1 MKVLVIGSVYP
12 RFDKDAEVPWLR
24 TSVAH
29 LKKAGIGI
37 QILAPAYKGLK
48 SHEID
53 GVKVNRF
60 RYAPASLEI
69 LTHEEGAPS
78 KMANKPWLQLLAIPY
93 IISGF
98 FKCIKICRQWKP
110 DIIHA
115 HWPFPH
121 AYIALGAAKLFRIP
135 LVLNFHGAELL
146 LIRKK
151 KWVKPLLKF
160 AIGQAQAVFA
170 NSSFTAGKIK
180 ALRNVDVEW
189 SPYGTTLEGGSLP
202 LAPAADAASATPSSG
217 RTALSD
223 SSLSAHGPRMV
234 EGTPQ
239 RPVPHKVTG
248 KFKILF
254 VGRHI
259 ERKGICYLIEAA
271 KYLPRDKF
279 EIRIVGVGD
288 LTEKLKEQ
296 AAQVDALAPA
306 GLRHDEGEAT
316 RVELRHDEG
325 NAEII
330 FTGKLSPEALANEY
344 KTANV
349 FTLPAIV
356 DSKGDTE
363 GLGVVLIEAMELGLP
378 VVASDVGGIPDVV
391 VDGKSGI
398 LVPEKDPQALANAYK
413 RLESDPALVQQLLEG
428 SRRRIAECFTW
439 DGIVARQIETYNRV
453 AGTAKKT

>member
-1 MKVLVIGSVYP
+1 MTEQSGVQKVLVIGSVYP
-12 RFDKDAEVPWLR
+12 RFHEDAEVPWLR
-24 TSVAH
+24 TSIAH
-29 LKKAGIGI
+29 LKKAGLDI
-37 QILAPAYKGLK
+37 QVLAPAYKGLK

-60 RYAPASLEI
+60 RYAPAKWEF

-98 FKCIKICRQWKP
+98 FKCIKICRKFKP

-121 AYIALGAAKLFRIP
+121 AYIALGAAKLFKIP

-160 AIGQAQAVFA
+160 AISQAQAVFA

-189 SPYGTTLEGGSLP
+189 SPYGTTLEFGNRNSEFG
-202 LAPAADAASATPSSG
+202 
-217 RTALSD
+217 
-223 SSLSAHGPRMV
+223 M
-234 EGTPQ
+234 E
-239 RPVPHKVTG
+239 PHPINN

-259 ERKGICYLIEAA
+259 ERKGIRYLIEAA
-271 KYLPRDKF
+271 KYLPRDQF

-288 LTEKLKEQ
+288 LTDELKKL
-296 AAQVDALAPA
+296 AANVIARNVSDEAIQGGSAALP
-306 GLRHDEGEAT
+306 
-316 RVELRHDEG
+316 
-325 NAEII
+325 AEII
-330 FTGKLSPEALANEY
+330 FTGKLSPEALASEY

-378 VVASDVGGIPDVV
+378 IVASNVGGIPDVV
-391 VDGKSGI
+391 IDGETGI
-398 LVPEKDPQALANAYK
+398 LVPEKDPEALASAYK
-413 RLESDPALVQQLLEG
+413 RLAAEPELVKHLLAG
-428 SRRRIAECFTW
+428 AQKRINECFTW
-439 DGIVARQIETYNRV
+439 DGIIQRQIEVYNKV
-453 AGTAKKT
+453 LK

>member
-12 RFDKDAEVPWLR
+12 RFHEDAEVPWLR
-24 TSVAH
+24 TSIAH
-29 LKKAGIGI
+29 LKQAGVEI
-37 QILAPAYKGLK
+37 QVLAPAYKGLK

-60 RYAPASLEI
+60 RYAPAGWEF

-78 KMANKPWLQLLAIPY
+78 KMASKPWLQLLAIPY

-98 FKCIKICRQWKP
+98 FKCIKICRKFRP
-110 DIIHA
+110 DVIHA

-189 SPYGTTLEGGSLP
+189 SPYGTTLETSNTSGDGI
-202 LAPAADAASATPSSG
+202 APHPIN
-217 RTALSD
+217 
-223 SSLSAHGPRMV
+223 
-234 EGTPQ
+234 
-239 RPVPHKVTG
+239 G

-271 KYLPRDKF
+271 KYLPRDQF

-288 LTEKLKEQ
+288 LTDKLKSQ
-296 AAQVDALAPA
+296 A
-306 GLRHDEGEAT
+306 
-316 RVELRHDEG
+316 VEISTTPDSA
-325 NAEII
+325 NII
-330 FTGKLSPEALANEY
+330 FTGKLSPEELANEY

-378 VVASDVGGIPDVV
+378 VVASNVGGIPDVV
-391 VDGKSGI
+391 VDGVSGI

-413 RLESDPALVQQLLEG
+413 RLAADPELLKQLLTG
-428 SRRRIAECFTW
+428 AQKRIAECFTW
-439 DGIVARQIETYNRV
+439 GKIVERQIAVYEKI
-453 AGTAKKT
+453 KKK

>member
-12 RFDKDAEVPWLR
+12 RFHEDAEVPWLR

-29 LKKAGIGI
+29 LKKVGLGI
-37 QILAPAYKGLK
+37 QVLAPAYKGLK

-78 KMANKPWLQLLAIPY
+78 KMASKPWLQLLAIPY

-98 FKCIKICRQWKP
+98 FRCISICRKFKP
-110 DIIHA
+110 DVIHA

-189 SPYGTTLEGGSLP
+189 SPYGTTLESGT
-202 LAPAADAASATPSSG
+202 AATGDTATP
-217 RTALSD
+217 AI
-223 SSLSAHGPRMV
+223 
-234 EGTPQ
+234 TPH
-239 RPVPHKVTG
+239 PVDG

-271 KYLPRDKF
+271 KYLPRDQF

-288 LTEKLKEQ
+288 LTNKLKAQ
-296 AAQVDALAPA
+296 AA
-306 GLRHDEGEAT
+306 EA
-316 RVELRHDEG
+316 RSNNGAAFEP
-325 NAEII
+325 AEII

-344 KTANV
+344 RTANV

-378 VVASDVGGIPDVV
+378 VVASNVGGIPDVV
-391 VDGKSGI
+391 VDGVSGI
-398 LVPEKDPQALANAYK
+398 LVPEKDPEALAGAYR
-413 RLESDPALVQQLLEG
+413 RLAAEPELVKQLLAG
-428 SRRRIAECFTW
+428 AQKRIAECFSW
-439 DGIVARQIETYNRV
+439 DKIVERQIDSY
-453 AGTAKKT
+453 KKIIRKR

>member
-12 RFDKDAEVPWLR
+12 RFHEDAEVPWLR
-24 TSVAH
+24 TSIAH
-29 LKKAGIGI
+29 LKKAGL
-37 QILAPAYKGLK
+37 QVQVLAPAYRGLK

-53 GVKVNRF
+53 GVPVNRF
-60 RYAPASLEI
+60 RYAPANLEM

-78 KMANKPWLQLLAIPY
+78 KMASKPWLQLLAIPY

-98 FKCIKICRQWKP
+98 FKCLAICRKWRP

-121 AYIALGAAKLFRIP
+121 AYIALGAAKLFKIP

-180 ALRNVDVEW
+180 AIRNVDVEW
-189 SPYGTTLEGGSLP
+189 SPYGTTLDERRETRDERREAVEGGSLP
-202 LAPAADAASATPSSG
+202 LAPASASATPSPRG
-217 RTALSD
+217 D
-223 SSLSAHGPRMV
+223 SPK
-234 EGTPQ
+234 TPE
-239 RPVPHKVTG
+239 PHAING

-271 KYLPRDKF
+271 KYLPRDQF

-288 LTEKLKEQ
+288 LTEELKKQ
-296 AAQVDALAPA
+296 AASMPP
-306 GLRHDEGEAT
+306 ES
-316 RVELRHDEG
+316 
-325 NAEII
+325 AEII
-330 FTGKLSPEALANEY
+330 FTGKLSPEELANEY

-378 VVASDVGGIPDVV
+378 VVASNVGGIPDVV
-391 VDGKSGI
+391 VDGVSGI
-398 LVPEKDPQALANAYK
+398 LVPEKSPEALASAFKKLSSDAGLVRDLLAGAQK
-413 RLESDPALVQQLLEG
+413 RIE
-428 SRRRIAECFTW
+428 ECFTW
-439 DGIVARQIETYNRV
+439 DGIIERQVRAYEKCLKR
-453 AGTAKKT
+453 

>member
-1 MKVLVIGSVYP
+1 MVQKVLVIGSVYP
-12 RFDKDAEVPWLR
+12 RFHEDAEVPWLR
-24 TSVAH
+24 TSIAH
-29 LKKAGIGI
+29 LKKAGLDI
-37 QILAPAYKGLK
+37 QVLAPAYKGLK

-53 GVKVNRF
+53 GIKVNRF
-60 RYAPASLEI
+60 RYAPANWEM

-78 KMANKPWLQLLAIPY
+78 KMASKPWLQLLAIPY

-98 FKCIKICRQWKP
+98 FKCIKICRKFKP

-170 NSSFTAGKIK
+170 NSSFTASKIK

-189 SPYGTTLEGGSLP
+189 SPYGTTLEFGNRNSEFG
-202 LAPAADAASATPSSG
+202 
-217 RTALSD
+217 
-223 SSLSAHGPRMV
+223 M
-234 EGTPQ
+234 E
-239 RPVPHKVTG
+239 PHPING

-271 KYLPRDKF
+271 KYLPRDLF

-288 LTEKLKEQ
+288 LTEELKKLASES
-296 AAQVDALAPA
+296 
-306 GLRHDEGEAT
+306 AT
-316 RVELRHDEG
+316 P
-325 NAEII
+325 NSAEII

-344 KTANV
+344 RTANV

-363 GLGVVLIEAMELGLP
+363 GLGVVLIEAMEIGLP
-378 VVASDVGGIPDVV
+378 IVASNVGGIPDVV
-391 VDGKSGI
+391 VDGVSGI
-398 LVPEKDPQALANAYK
+398 LVPEKDPEALASAYK
-413 RLESDPALVQQLLEG
+413 RLAAEPELVKQLLAG
-428 SRRRIAECFTW
+428 SRKRIAECFTW
-439 DGIVARQIETYNRV
+439 DGIIERQIAVYNKL
-453 AGTAKKT
+453 AK

>member
-12 RFDKDAEVPWLR
+12 RFHEDAEVPWLR

-29 LKKAGIGI
+29 LKQAGVEI
-37 QILAPAYKGLK
+37 QVLAPAYKGLK

-60 RYAPASLEI
+60 RYAPAGWEF

-78 KMANKPWLQLLAIPY
+78 KMASKPWLQLLAIPY

-98 FKCIKICRQWKP
+98 FKCIKICRKFRP
-110 DIIHA
+110 DVIHA

-189 SPYGTTLEGGSLP
+189 SPYGTTLESGNASGDEI
-202 LAPAADAASATPSSG
+202 APHPIN
-217 RTALSD
+217 
-223 SSLSAHGPRMV
+223 
-234 EGTPQ
+234 
-239 RPVPHKVTG
+239 G

-271 KYLPRDKF
+271 KYLPRDQF

-288 LTEKLKEQ
+288 LTDKLKTQ
-296 AAQVDALAPA
+296 ATEVSTTPDA
-306 GLRHDEGEAT
+306 
-316 RVELRHDEG
+316 
-325 NAEII
+325 AEII
-330 FTGKLSPEALANEY
+330 FTGKLSPEELANEY

-378 VVASDVGGIPDVV
+378 VVASNVGGIPDVV
-391 VDGKSGI
+391 VDGVSGI
-398 LVPEKDPQALANAYK
+398 LVPEKNPEALASAYK
-413 RLESDPALVQQLLEG
+413 RLATDPELLKQLLTG
-428 SRRRIAECFTW
+428 AQKRIAECFTW
-439 DGIVARQIETYNRV
+439 GKIVERQIAVYEKIKNP
-453 AGTAKKT
+453 

>member
-12 RFDKDAEVPWLR
+12 RFHEDAEVPWLR
-24 TSVAH
+24 TSIAH
-29 LKKAGIGI
+29 LKKAGLGI
-37 QILAPAYKGLK
+37 QVLAPAYKGLRT
-48 SHEID
+48 HEID

-60 RYAPASLEI
+60 RYAPASWEI

-78 KMANKPWLQLLAIPY
+78 KMASKPWLQLLAIPY

-98 FKCIKICRQWKP
+98 FKCIGICRKFRP
-110 DIIHA
+110 DVIHA

-121 AYIALGAAKLFRIP
+121 AYIALGAAKLFKIP

-189 SPYGTTLEGGSLP
+189 SPYGTTLESGSTSAGNGGT
-202 LAPAADAASATPSSG
+202 SAI
-217 RTALSD
+217 
-223 SSLSAHGPRMV
+223 
-234 EGTPQ
+234 
-239 RPVPHKVTG
+239 VPHPVNG

-271 KYLPRDKF
+271 KHLPRDQF

-288 LTEKLKEQ
+288 ITDKLKAQ
-296 AAQVDALAPA
+296 AAEIADA
-306 GLRHDEGEAT
+306 
-316 RVELRHDEG
+316 
-325 NAEII
+325 AEII
-330 FTGKLSPEALANEY
+330 FTGKLSPEELANEY
-344 KTANV
+344 RTANV

-378 VVASDVGGIPDVV
+378 VVASNVGGIPDVV
-391 VDGKSGI
+391 VDGVSGI
-398 LVPEKDPQALANAYK
+398 LVPEKDPEALAGAYR
-413 RLESDPALVQQLLEG
+413 RLAAEPELVKQLLAG
-428 SRRRIAECFTW
+428 AQKRIAECFSW
-439 DGIVARQIETYNRV
+439 DKIVERQIDSY
-453 AGTAKKT
+453 KKIIRKR

>member
-1 MKVLVIGSVYP
+1 MAVSKVLVIGSVYP
-12 RFDKDAEVPWLR
+12 RFHEDAEVPWLR
-24 TSVAH
+24 TSIAH
-29 LKKAGIGI
+29 LKKAGLDI
-37 QILAPAYKGLK
+37 QVLAPSYKGLK

-60 RYAPASLEI
+60 RYAPASWEF

-98 FKCIKICRQWKP
+98 FKCIKICRKFKP

-121 AYIALGAAKLFRIP
+121 AYIALGAAKLFKIP

-151 KWVKPLLKF
+151 KWVRPLLKF
-160 AIGQAQAVFA
+160 AISQAQAVFA

-180 ALRNVDVEW
+180 ALRNVNVEW
-189 SPYGTTLEGGSLP
+189 SPYGTTLE
-202 LAPAADAASATPSSG
+202 
-217 RTALSD
+217 
-223 SSLSAHGPRMV
+223 SAHCLPR
-234 EGTPQ
+234 ESGDLPS
-239 RPVPHKVTG
+239 PHAING

-271 KYLPRDKF
+271 KYLPRDQF

-288 LTEKLKEQ
+288 LTEQLKEQ
-296 AAQVDALAPA
+296 AAHASADS
-306 GLRHDEGEAT
+306 
-316 RVELRHDEG
+316 
-325 NAEII
+325 AEII

-344 KTANV
+344 NTANV

-378 VVASDVGGIPDVV
+378 IVASNVGGIPDVV
-391 VDGKSGI
+391 VDGESGI

-413 RLESDPALVQQLLEG
+413 RLAADPELVKQLLAG
-428 SRRRIAECFTW
+428 SQKRIAECFTW
-439 DGIVARQIETYNRV
+439 DGIIERQIAVYN
-453 AGTAKKT
+453 KLK

>member
-1 MKVLVIGSVYP
+1 
-12 RFDKDAEVPWLR
+12 LR
-24 TSVAH
+24 TSIAH
-29 LKKAGIGI
+29 LKKAGV
-37 QILAPAYKGLK
+37 QVQVLAPAYKGLK

-53 GVKVNRF
+53 GTKVNRF
-60 RYAPASLEI
+60 RYAPASLEM

-78 KMANKPWLQLLAIPY
+78 KMASKPWLQLLAIPY

-98 FKCIKICRQWKP
+98 FKCIAICRKWRP

-151 KWVKPLLKF
+151 KWVRPLLKF

-170 NSSFTAGKIK
+170 NSSFTAGRIM
-180 ALRNVDVEW
+180 AIRDVNVEW
-189 SPYGTTLEGGSLP
+189 SPYGTTLETR
-202 LAPAADAASATPSSG
+202 AAPSSG
-217 RTALSD
+217 G
-223 SSLSAHGPRMV
+223 H
-234 EGTPQ
+234 
-239 RPVPHKVTG
+239 PHIAPEPHAVNG

-259 ERKGICYLIEAA
+259 ERKGICYLIESA
-271 KYLPRDKF
+271 KHLPKDQF

-288 LTEKLKEQ
+288 LTEELKKQ
-296 AAQVDALAPA
+296 AASMPP
-306 GLRHDEGEAT
+306 ES
-316 RVELRHDEG
+316 
-325 NAEII
+325 AEII
-330 FTGKLSPEALANEY
+330 FTGKLSPEALASEY
-344 KTANV
+344 RTANV

-378 VVASDVGGIPDVV
+378 VVASNVGGIPDVV
-391 VDGKSGI
+391 INGVSGI
-398 LVPEKDPQALANAYK
+398 LVPEKDPEALANAFK
-413 RLESDPALVQQLLEG
+413 KLAADAGLVRDLLAG
-428 SRRRIAECFTW
+428 AQKHIAACFSW
-439 DGIVARQIETYNRV
+439 DKIIERQIQAYNKCL
-453 AGTAKKT
+453 KK

>member
-12 RFDKDAEVPWLR
+12 RFHEDAEVPWLR

-29 LKKAGIGI
+29 LKQAGVEI
-37 QILAPAYKGLK
+37 QVLAPAYKGLK

-60 RYAPASLEI
+60 RYAPASWEI

-78 KMANKPWLQLLAIPY
+78 KMASKPWLQLLAIPY

-98 FKCIKICRQWKP
+98 FRCIKICRKFRP
-110 DIIHA
+110 DVIHA

-170 NSSFTAGKIK
+170 NSSFTASKIK
-180 ALRNVDVEW
+180 ALRKVDVEW
-189 SPYGTTLEGGSLP
+189 SPYGTTLE
-202 LAPAADAASATPSSG
+202 SS
-217 RTALSD
+217 
-223 SSLSAHGPRMV
+223 
-234 EGTPQ
+234 TPQ
-239 RPVPHKVTG
+239 RPVAHKVTD

-288 LTEKLKEQ
+288 LTEKLTEL

-306 GLRHDEGEAT
+306 GLRHDSP
-316 RVELRHDEG
+316 
-325 NAEII
+325 AEIV
-330 FTGKLSPEALANEY
+330 FTGKLSPEALTNEY
-344 KTANV
+344 KNANV

-378 VVASDVGGIPDVV
+378 IVASDVGGIPDVV
-391 VDGKSGI
+391 VDGESGI
-398 LVPEKDPQALANAYK
+398 LVPEKDPQALANAFK
-413 RLESDPALVQQLLEG
+413 RLESEPELVQKLLEG
-428 SRRRIAECFTW
+428 SRKRIRECFTW
-439 DGIVARQIETYNRV
+439 DGIIDRQIAAY
-453 AGTAKKT
+453 KKIIRK

>member
-12 RFDKDAEVPWLR
+12 RFHEDAEVPWLR
-24 TSVAH
+24 TSIAH
-29 LKKAGIGI
+29 LKQAGVEI
-37 QILAPAYKGLK
+37 QVLAPAYKGLK

-60 RYAPASLEI
+60 RYAPAGWEF

-78 KMANKPWLQLLAIPY
+78 KMASKPWLQLLAIPY

-98 FKCIKICRQWKP
+98 FKCIKICRRFRP
-110 DIIHA
+110 DVIHA

-189 SPYGTTLEGGSLP
+189 SPYGTTLETSN
-202 LAPAADAASATPSSG
+202 TSG
-217 RTALSD
+217 D
-223 SSLSAHGPRMV
+223 GIEQHPIN
-234 EGTPQ
+234 
-239 RPVPHKVTG
+239 G

-271 KYLPRDKF
+271 KYLPRDQF

-288 LTEKLKEQ
+288 ITDKLKSQ
-296 AAQVDALAPA
+296 AAEVSTTPDA
-306 GLRHDEGEAT
+306 
-316 RVELRHDEG
+316 
-325 NAEII
+325 AEII
-330 FTGKLSPEALANEY
+330 FTGKLSPEELANEY

-378 VVASDVGGIPDVV
+378 VVASNVGGIPDVV
-391 VDGKSGI
+391 VDGVSGI

-413 RLESDPALVQQLLEG
+413 RLAADPELLKQLLAG
-428 SRRRIAECFTW
+428 AQKRIAECFTW
-439 DGIVARQIETYNRV
+439 GKIVERQIAVYEKIKN
-453 AGTAKKT
+453 KKK

>member
-12 RFDKDAEVPWLR
+12 RFHEDAEVPWLR
-24 TSVAH
+24 TSIAH
-29 LKKAGIGI
+29 LKKAGLDI
-37 QILAPAYKGLK
+37 QVLAPAYKGLR

-60 RYAPASLEI
+60 RYAPAGLEI

-78 KMANKPWLQLLAIPY
+78 KMASKPWLQLLAIPY

-98 FKCIKICRQWKP
+98 FRCIKICRKFSP
-110 DIIHA
+110 DVIHA

-121 AYIALGAAKLFRIP
+121 AYIALGAAKLFKIP

-160 AIGQAQAVFA
+160 AIGQAQAIFA
-170 NSSFTAGKIK
+170 NSSFTASKIK

-189 SPYGTTLEGGSLP
+189 SPYGTTLESSAGDVHKGECGGEN
-202 LAPAADAASATPSSG
+202 APIT
-217 RTALSD
+217 
-223 SSLSAHGPRMV
+223 
-234 EGTPQ
+234 
-239 RPVPHKVTG
+239 HKVTD

-271 KYLPRDKF
+271 KYLPRDQF

-296 AAQVDALAPA
+296 AAELNAALQDATTPSNE
-306 GLRHDEGEAT
+306 RP
-316 RVELRHDEG
+316 
-325 NAEII
+325 AEII
-330 FTGKLSPEALANEY
+330 FTGKLSPEDLANEY

-378 VVASDVGGIPDVV
+378 VVASNVGGIPDVV
-391 VDGKSGI
+391 VDGVSGI
-398 LVPEKDPQALANAYK
+398 LVPEKNAKALADAYK
-413 RLESDPALVQQLLEG
+413 RLAADPELVKKLLAGAQQ
-428 SRRRIAECFTW
+428 RIAECFTW
-439 DGIVARQIETYNRV
+439 DGIVERQIAVYNKL
-453 AGTAKKT
+453 KK

>member
-1 MKVLVIGSVYP
+1 MVQKVLVIGSVYP
-12 RFDKDAEVPWLR
+12 RFHEDAEVPWLR
-24 TSVAH
+24 TSIAH
-29 LKKAGIGI
+29 LKKAGLDI
-37 QILAPAYKGLK
+37 QVLAPAYKGLK

-53 GVKVNRF
+53 GIKVNRF
-60 RYAPASLEI
+60 RYAPANWEM

-78 KMANKPWLQLLAIPY
+78 KMASKPWLQLLAIPY

-98 FKCIKICRQWKP
+98 FKCIKICRKFKP

-170 NSSFTAGKIK
+170 NSSFTASKIK

-189 SPYGTTLEGGSLP
+189 SPYGTTLEFGNRNSEFG
-202 LAPAADAASATPSSG
+202 
-217 RTALSD
+217 
-223 SSLSAHGPRMV
+223 M
-234 EGTPQ
+234 E
-239 RPVPHKVTG
+239 PHPING

-271 KYLPRDKF
+271 KYLPRDQF

-288 LTEKLKEQ
+288 LTEELKKLASES
-296 AAQVDALAPA
+296 
-306 GLRHDEGEAT
+306 AT
-316 RVELRHDEG
+316 PNSAD
-325 NAEII
+325 II

-344 KTANV
+344 RTANV

-378 VVASDVGGIPDVV
+378 IVASNVGGIPDVV
-391 VDGKSGI
+391 VDGVSGI
-398 LVPEKDPQALANAYK
+398 LVPEKDPQALASAYK
-413 RLESDPALVQQLLEG
+413 RLAAEPELVKQLLAG
-428 SRRRIAECFTW
+428 SRKRIAECFTW
-439 DGIVARQIETYNRV
+439 DGIIERQIAVYNKL
-453 AGTAKKT
+453 AK

>member
-12 RFDKDAEVPWLR
+12 RFHEDAEVPWLR
-24 TSVAH
+24 TSIAH
-29 LKKAGIGI
+29 LKKAGLGI
-37 QILAPAYKGLK
+37 QVLAPAYKGLRT
-48 SHEID
+48 HEID

-60 RYAPASLEI
+60 RYAPASWEI

-78 KMANKPWLQLLAIPY
+78 KMASKPWLQLLAIPY

-98 FKCIKICRQWKP
+98 FKCIGICRKFRP
-110 DIIHA
+110 DVIHA

-121 AYIALGAAKLFRIP
+121 AYIALGAAKLFKIP

-189 SPYGTTLEGGSLP
+189 SPYGTTLESGSTSAGNGGT
-202 LAPAADAASATPSSG
+202 SAI
-217 RTALSD
+217 
-223 SSLSAHGPRMV
+223 
-234 EGTPQ
+234 
-239 RPVPHKVTG
+239 VPHPVNG

-271 KYLPRDKF
+271 KHLPRDQF

-288 LTEKLKEQ
+288 ITDKLKSQ
-296 AAQVDALAPA
+296 AAEIADA
-306 GLRHDEGEAT
+306 
-316 RVELRHDEG
+316 
-325 NAEII
+325 AEII
-330 FTGKLSPEALANEY
+330 FTGKLSPEELANEY
-344 KTANV
+344 RTANV

-378 VVASDVGGIPDVV
+378 VVASNVGGIPDVV
-391 VDGKSGI
+391 VDGVSGI
-398 LVPEKDPQALANAYK
+398 LVPEKDPEALAGAYR
-413 RLESDPALVQQLLEG
+413 RLAAEPELVKQLLAG
-428 SRRRIAECFTW
+428 AQKRIAECFSW
-439 DGIVARQIETYNRV
+439 DKIVERQIDSY
-453 AGTAKKT
+453 KKIIRKR

>member
-1 MKVLVIGSVYP
+1 MVQKVLVIGSVYP
-12 RFDKDAEVPWLR
+12 RFHEDAEVPWLR
-24 TSVAH
+24 TSIAH
-29 LKKAGIGI
+29 LKKAGLDI
-37 QILAPAYKGLK
+37 QVLAPAYKGLK

-53 GVKVNRF
+53 GIKVNRF
-60 RYAPASLEI
+60 RYAPANWEM

-78 KMANKPWLQLLAIPY
+78 KMASKPWLQLLAIPY

-98 FKCIKICRQWKP
+98 FKCIKICRKFKP

-170 NSSFTAGKIK
+170 NSSFTASKIK

-189 SPYGTTLEGGSLP
+189 SPYGTTLEFGNRKSEFG
-202 LAPAADAASATPSSG
+202 
-217 RTALSD
+217 
-223 SSLSAHGPRMV
+223 M
-234 EGTPQ
+234 E
-239 RPVPHKVTG
+239 PHPINS

-271 KYLPRDKF
+271 KYLPRDQF

-288 LTEKLKEQ
+288 LTEQLKEQ
-296 AAQVDALAPA
+296 AANVIARNASDEAIQGGSAALP
-306 GLRHDEGEAT
+306 
-316 RVELRHDEG
+316 
-325 NAEII
+325 AEII

-378 VVASDVGGIPDVV
+378 IVASNVGGIPDVV
-391 VDGKSGI
+391 VDGVSGI
-398 LVPEKDPQALANAYK
+398 LVPEKDPKALASAYK
-413 RLESDPALVQQLLEG
+413 RLAAEPELVKQLLAG
-428 SRRRIAECFTW
+428 SRKRIAECFTW
-439 DGIVARQIETYNRV
+439 DGIIERQIAVYNKL
-453 AGTAKKT
+453 AK

>member
-12 RFDKDAEVPWLR
+12 RFQEDTEVPWLR
-24 TSVAH
+24 TSIAH
-29 LKKAGIGI
+29 LKKAGAEI
-37 QILAPAYKGLK
+37 QVLAPAYKGLK
-48 SHEID
+48 SHDID
-53 GVKVNRF
+53 GTHVNRF
-60 RYAPASLEI
+60 RYAPASWEI

-78 KMANKPWLQLLAIPY
+78 KMASKPWLQLLAIPY
-93 IISGF
+93 IINGF
-98 FKCIKICRQWKP
+98 FQCIRICRKWRP
-110 DIIHA
+110 DVIHA

-160 AIGQAQAVFA
+160 AIGQAQAIFA
-170 NSSFTAGKIK
+170 NSTFTAGKIK
-180 ALRNVDVEW
+180 AISNVDVEW
-189 SPYGTTLEGGSLP
+189 SPYGTTLEGASLP

-217 RTALSD
+217 
-223 SSLSAHGPRMV
+223 
-234 EGTPQ
+234 GTPQ
-239 RPVPHKVTG
+239 RPEPHAINN

-271 KYLPRDKF
+271 KYLPKDKF

-288 LTEKLKEQ
+288 LTEQLKQQ
-296 AAQVDALAPA
+296 AAVVS
-306 GLRHDEGEAT
+306 EG
-316 RVELRHDEG
+316 
-325 NAEII
+325 AEII
-330 FTGKLSPEALANEY
+330 FTGKLSPEDLANEY

-356 DSKGDTE
+356 DHKGDTE

-378 VVASDVGGIPDVV
+378 IVASNVGGIPDVV
-391 VDGKSGI
+391 VDGESGI
-398 LVPEKDPQALANAYK
+398 LVPEKDPAALADAFK
-413 RLESDPALVQQLLEG
+413 RLEADPTLIQKLLAG
-428 SRRRIAECFTW
+428 ARKRIDECFTW
-439 DGIVARQIETYNRV
+439 DGIIERQVEVYKRLQRS
-453 AGTAKKT
+453 

>member
-12 RFDKDAEVPWLR
+12 RFHEDAEVPWLR

-29 LKKAGIGI
+29 LKKAGLDI
-37 QILAPAYKGLK
+37 QVLAPAYKGLK

-60 RYAPASLEI
+60 RYAPASWEI

-78 KMANKPWLQLLAIPY
+78 KMASKPWLQLLAIPY

-98 FKCIKICRQWKP
+98 FRCISICSKFKP
-110 DIIHA
+110 DVIHA

-121 AYIALGAAKLFRIP
+121 AYIALGAAKLFKIP

-151 KWVKPLLKF
+151 KWVKPFLKF

-180 ALRNVDVEW
+180 ALRKVDVEW
-189 SPYGTTLEGGSLP
+189 SPYGTTLDKSGNECGSERRNGN
-202 LAPAADAASATPSSG
+202 APVA
-217 RTALSD
+217 
-223 SSLSAHGPRMV
+223 
-234 EGTPQ
+234 
-239 RPVPHKVTG
+239 HKVTD

-288 LTEKLKEQ
+288 LTEKLKGLAQQ
-296 AAQVDALAPA
+296 ASAAAP
-306 GLRHDEGEAT
+306 EG
-316 RVELRHDEG
+316 
-325 NAEII
+325 AEII
-330 FTGKLSPEALANEY
+330 FTGKLSPEALTSEY

-391 VDGKSGI
+391 VDGESGI
-398 LVPEKDPQALANAYK
+398 LVPEKDPQALANAFK
-413 RLESDPALVQQLLEG
+413 RLEAEPALVQKLLDGAQE
-428 SRRRIAECFTW
+428 RIRKCFTW
-439 DGIVARQIETYNRV
+439 DGIIDRQIAVYNRI
-453 AGTAKKT
+453 KY

>member
-12 RFDKDAEVPWLR
+12 RFNEDAEVPWLR
-24 TSVAH
+24 TSIAH
-29 LKKAGIGI
+29 LRKAGVEI
-37 QILAPAYKGLK
+37 QILAPTYKGLK

-53 GVKVNRF
+53 GVRVNRF
-60 RYAPASLEI
+60 RYAPKNWEM

-78 KMANKPWLQLLAIPY
+78 KMASKPWLQLLAIPY

-98 FKCIKICRQWKP
+98 FRCLSICRKWKP
-110 DIIHA
+110 DVIHA

-121 AYIALGAAKLFRIP
+121 AYIALGAAKLFKIP

-151 KWVKPLLKF
+151 KWVRPLLKV

-180 ALRNVDVEW
+180 ALRNVNVEW
-189 SPYGTTLEGGSLP
+189 SPYGTTLGKDEKG
-202 LAPAADAASATPSSG
+202 DAAI
-217 RTALSD
+217 
-223 SSLSAHGPRMV
+223 
-234 EGTPQ
+234 
-239 RPVPHKVTG
+239 VPHPVTD

-271 KYLPRDKF
+271 KYLPADKF

-288 LTEKLKEQ
+288 LTDKLKAQ
-296 AAQVDALAPA
+296 AAPYPQV
-306 GLRHDEGEAT
+306 
-316 RVELRHDEG
+316 V
-325 NAEII
+325 
-330 FTGKLSPEALANEY
+330 FTGKLSPEELETEY
-344 KTANV
+344 RTANV

-378 VVASDVGGIPDVV
+378 IVASNVGGIPDVV
-391 VDGKSGI
+391 VNGQSGI
-398 LVPEKDPQALANAYK
+398 LVEEKKPQALADAFK
-413 RLESDPALVQQLLEG
+413 RLAADPNLVKTLLVG
-428 SRRRIAECFTW
+428 SRKRIDECFTW
-439 DGIVARQIETYNRV
+439 DGIIKRQIAVYNNIC
-453 AGTAKKT
+453 KK

>member
-12 RFDKDAEVPWLR
+12 RFHEDAEVPWLR
-24 TSVAH
+24 TSIAH
-29 LKKAGIGI
+29 LRQAGVEI
-37 QILAPAYKGLK
+37 QVLAPAYKGLR

-60 RYAPASLEI
+60 RYAPASWEF

-98 FKCIKICRQWKP
+98 FKCIGICRKFRP
-110 DIIHA
+110 DVIHA

-189 SPYGTTLEGGSLP
+189 SPYGTTLETVDDRQKTKDGSRLE
-202 LAPAADAASATPSSG
+202 AQD
-217 RTALSD
+217 
-223 SSLSAHGPRMV
+223 V
-234 EGTPQ
+234 KV
-239 RPVPHKVTG
+239 VPHPING

-279 EIRIVGVGD
+279 EIRIVGDGD
-288 LTEKLKEQ
+288 ITDKLKLQ
-296 AAQVDALAPA
+296 ATDVAKSTDA
-306 GLRHDEGEAT
+306 
-316 RVELRHDEG
+316 
-325 NAEII
+325 AEII
-330 FTGKLSPEALANEY
+330 FTGKLSPEALTSEY
-344 KTANV
+344 KNANV

-363 GLGVVLIEAMELGLP
+363 GLGVVLIEAMELGLSI
-378 VVASDVGGIPDVV
+378 VASDVGGIPDVV
-391 VDGKSGI
+391 VDGESGI
-398 LVPEKDPQALANAYK
+398 LVPEKDPQALADAFK
-413 RLESDPALVQQLLEG
+413 RLENAPGLVKQLLAG
-428 SRRRIAECFTW
+428 AQKRIADCFTW
-439 DGIVARQIETYNRV
+439 DGIIERQIETYKRV
-453 AGTAKKT
+453 ISRR